1 MKIGRTAGQVAL
13 PLATAVIVAV
23 AVVVVGGGGGSV
35 GYAEPVAQPSPV
47 NAGQTLYLRDCAFCH
62 GSRGEGTPVAPPV
75 RDSGAM
81 AADFYLSTGRM
92 PEARPIDDP
101 PRRPPAYD
109 RQQIDQLVAYV
120 ASLGQGPPIPTVNPA
135 AGDLGEGAELYA
147 LNCAACHSSAGIG
160 GALTQGKEAP
170 SILTATP
177 TEIAEALRLGG
188 TGNMPVFGSDVFDQ
202 RQLDSLVRYVRTL
215 QHPQDRGGLPLGHIG
230 PIAEGFIAW
239 AVGLLLLVV
248 FVRWT
253 GTRAKE

>member
-1 MKIGRTAGQVAL
+1 MRIGRAAGQVVL
-13 PLATAVIVAV
+13 PLAGAVIVT
-23 AVVVVGGGGGSV
+23 AVVAGVGAGRSV
-35 GYAEPVAQPSPV
+35 GHAAPVAQPSPA
-47 NAGQTLYLRDCAFCH
+47 NAGKMLYLRDCAFCH
-62 GSRGEGTPVAPPV
+62 GSQGEGTPVAPSV

-92 PEARPIDDP
+92 PVAKPINDP

-109 RQQIDQLVAYV
+109 REQINQLVAYV
-120 ASLGQGPPIPTVNPA
+120 ASLGQGPPIPTVNPG

-188 TGNMPVFGSDVFDQ
+188 TGNMPVFGPDTFDR
-202 RQLDSLVRYVRTL
+202 RQLDSLVRYVQAL
-215 QHPQDRGGLPLGHIG
+215 QHPHDRGGLPLGHIG